1 MKSGAGTPSTGANST
16 ISKPT
21 KVFSSIT
28 LLTNVITSYEYNPPG
43 SGVPVDGIIEGSK
56 TSKSIVKQ
64 TSSPNWSS
72 TSSIQFEVELMRY
85 ISKKLSSFTNGNSTE
100 SILRIPT

>member
-28 LLTNVITSYEYNPPG
+28 FLTNVIKSYQYIPPG
-43 SGVPVDGIIEGSK
+43 SGVPVEGIIDGSK
-56 TSKSIVKQ
+56 TSKSIVKY
-64 TSSPNWSS
+64 TSSPSWSS
-72 TSSIQFEVELMRY
+72 TSSIQSGDELMRY
-85 ISKKLSSFTNGNSTE
+85 ISKKLSSLTKGNSTE